1 MYMLQQLLNCF
12 LKKNNYVTCLLWSII
27 QTQTTLLA
35 AINTTFLNGVG
46 VFWYVVMLHCVIQ
59 VQLSRDV
66 VNGWETTHLT
76 LQWVREMDEYAISI
90 GTQTG

>member
-1 MYMLQQLLNCF
+1 MSTLVNYSNT
-12 LKKNNYVTCLLWSII
+12 NNT
-27 QTQTTLLA
+27 LA
-35 AINTTFLNGVG
+35 AINTTFPNGVG
-46 VFWYVVMLHCVIQ
+46 MFRYVVMLHCVIQ

-76 LQWVREMDEYAISI
+76 LQWVREMDKYAISI